1 MRIGVVLREREPIS
15 IATYR
20 ARVVAGLRAE
30 GIAVCDVPAAQRGA
44 PDVDLLWDPGLGM
57 RRVASVVARTS
68 LPLAVTVH
76 GLLGF
81 VLSDQEAG
89 DGGFDVARRL
99 VQRMRVRASW
109 RAIRGRVG
117 AVITPSAYGAREV
130 QEVLGIDASR
140 VRAIHHGVDHETF
153 RPAGERIAAGRP
165 YFVVVA
171 QHQPKKNVARILA
184 AHAALPADARPAL
197 VAVVPGLP
205 ATVIPHAGV
214 ELRRTAAPPSELA
227 ALFRGALALVLPSLH
242 ETFGMP
248 LLEAMACGCPVLTSN
263 TTACP
268 EVVGDAGLVVDPR
281 DVVAIRD
288 AMLRLST
295 EDGLRAQARDRGLAR
310 AGSFTWERSATEH
323 AVVLTGVLAVRAS
336 AEVVR

>member
-1 MRIGVVLREREPIS
+1 MS

-20 ARVVAGLRAE
+20 ARVVAGLGE
-30 GIAVCDVPAAQRGA
+30 QGVAVCDVPAAQRGT

-57 RRVASVVARTS
+57 RRVAPVIARAS

-99 VQRMRVRASW
+99 VQRMRIRASW
-109 RAIRGRVG
+109 RSIRGRVG

-140 VRAIHHGVDHETF
+140 VHAIHHGVDHETF
-153 RPAGERIAAGRP
+153 RPLGARDVPSRP

-171 QHQPKKNVARILA
+171 QHQPKKNVERILA
-184 AHAALPADARPAL
+184 AHAALPAEGRPAL

-205 ATVIPHAGV
+205 ATVNPHDGV
-214 ELRRTAAPPSELA
+214 ELRRAAASPSELA

-288 AMLRLST
+288 AMVRLAT
-295 EDGLRAQARDRGLAR
+295 DAGLRARLHDHAVAR
-310 AGSFTWERSATEH
+310 AASFTWERCASGH
-323 AVVLTGVLAVRAS
+323 AAVLAGVAAAHAGTGVAR
-336 AEVVR
+336 